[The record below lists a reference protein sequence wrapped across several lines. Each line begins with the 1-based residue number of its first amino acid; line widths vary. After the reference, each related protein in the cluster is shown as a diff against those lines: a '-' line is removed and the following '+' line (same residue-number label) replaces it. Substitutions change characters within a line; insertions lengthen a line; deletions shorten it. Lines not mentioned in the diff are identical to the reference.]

1 MYMLP
6 EVITNKI
13 HIIRGQKVM
22 LDSDLAVLYHVPTHR
37 LNEQVQRNKKRFP
50 KDFMFRLSTK
60 EHSALISQFAIS
72 KTKRGGRRNTPFA
85 FTEQGIAMLSS
96 VLNSDRAIKVNISI
110 MRAFVQLRQ
119 MLATHHE
126 LAEKLKELEKKYD
139 KRFVVVFEALRQLVT
154 PPPIKSNPIGFNV
167 HKK

>member
-1 MYMLP
+1 
-6 EVITNKI
+6 
-13 HIIRGQKVM
+13 
-22 LDSDLAVLYHVPTHR
+22 
-37 LNEQVQRNKKRFP
+37 
-50 KDFMFRLSTK
+50 
-60 EHSALISQFAIS
+60 
-72 KTKRGGRRNTPFA
+72 
-85 FTEQGIAMLSS
+85 MLSS